1 MDMFSDPP
9 KSPAIAD
16 GNLFGMI
23 EGYQVIAR
31 TRQPSNPGGIKS
43 QGH

>member
-1 MDMFSDPP
+1 MFSDPP

-16 GNLFGMI
+16 GTLSGMI

-31 TRQPSNPGGIKS
+31 TR
-43 QGH
+43 